1 MALQG
6 EPMGNAV
13 RIAGRDVL
21 FVMAAEAEYGPHL
34 KRLFTPVMTGVGPVE
49 AAVRLGAELSWLK
62 SEKALPDLV
71 VSLGSAGSRT
81 LEQTE
86 IYQAASVAYRD
97 IDASPLGFEKGATPF
112 LDLPVTVPL
121 PFRIP
126 GIREATL
133 STGGAIISGSA
144 YDAIAADMVD
154 METFACLRACQLFGV
169 PLIGLRGISDG
180 AADLRHVGDW
190 KEYLHVIDEKLA
202 DAVMRLDQAIASGAL
217 QFDSSREDAES
228 D

>member
-1 MALQG
+1 
-6 EPMGNAV
+6 MGDVV
-13 RIAGRDVL
+13 RIGGKSVL
-21 FVMAAEAEYGPHL
+21 FVMAAQAEYGPHL
-34 KRLFTPVMTGVGPVE
+34 QRLFTPLMTGVGPVE
-49 AAVRLGAELSWLK
+49 AGVRLGAELSRLN
-62 SEKALPDLV
+62 SEGGLPDLI

-81 LEQTE
+81 LEQAG
-86 IYQAASVAYRD
+86 IYQAVSVSYRD

-121 PFRIP
+121 PLLIP
-126 GIREATL
+126 GVRQATL
-133 STGGAIISGSA
+133 STGGAIISGAA

-190 KEYLHVIDEKLA
+190 TEYLHVIDEKLA
-202 DAVMRLDQAIASGAL
+202 DAVGRLEQAIGDGLLGA
-217 QFDSSREDAES
+217 
-228 D
+228 

>member
-1 MALQG
+1 
-6 EPMGNAV
+6 
-13 RIAGRDVL
+13 
-21 FVMAAEAEYGPHL
+21 
-34 KRLFTPVMTGVGPVE
+34 
-49 AAVRLGAELSWLK
+49 AELSWLK

-86 IYQAASVAYRD
+86 IYQAVSVAYRD

-133 STGGAIISGSA
+133 STGAAIISGSA
-144 YDAIAADMVD
+144 YDAITEDMVD

-169 PLIGLRGISDG
+169 PLVGLRGISDG
-180 AADLRHVGDW
+180 AADLRHVDDW
-190 KEYLHVIDEKLA
+190 KEYLHVIDKKLA
-202 DAVMRLDQAIASGAL
+202 DAVTRLEQAIGSGAL
-217 QFDSSREDAES
+217 QFGPSHGAETE
-228 D
+228 

>member
-1 MALQG
+1 MAKIT
-6 EPMGNAV
+6 
-13 RIAGRDVL
+13 RIGGKDVL
-21 FVMAAEAEYGPHL
+21 FVMAAQAEYGPHL
-34 KRLFTPVMTGVGPVE
+34 QKLFTPLMTGVGPVE
-49 AAVRLGAELSWLK
+49 AGVRLGAELSWLK

-86 IYQAASVAYRD
+86 IYQAVSVSYRD

-121 PFRIP
+121 SFRIP
-126 GIREATL
+126 GIKEASL
-133 STGGAIISGSA
+133 STGGAIITGAA

-154 METFACLRACQLFGV
+154 METFACLRACQLFDV

-190 KEYLHVIDEKLA
+190 TEYLHVIDEKLA
-202 DAVMRLDQAIASGAL
+202 DAVMRLEQAIGSGTLHKEQPGQEPAAL
-217 QFDSSREDAES
+217 
-228 D
+228 